1 MPRAGDLAPLRYR
14 VDLDDPVGHELGVE
28 LAVPALGGET
38 LDLVMPVWTPGSYLI
53 RDFARHVFDLEA
65 RDAAGRRLPV
75 ERVEKHRWRVRTA
88 PSGRRG
94 GGALRVRY
102 RVFAFEESVR
112 TSYFDAAHA
121 FWNGTSVFVYV
132 EGELDRPCEVEV
144 RRPPGWRV
152 STALPR
158 RGARWRAAGY
168 DELADSPFE
177 VGTHALHGF
186 AVGGARFELA
196 LFGDTNADVR
206 RLLRILRA
214 VARAEGAL
222 FGGFPF
228 ERYLFI
234 VHALPKDGGGLEH
247 RASCTLNVAGLGFDA
262 EKGYQRF
269 AELSA
274 HELFHAWNG
283 KRIRDRRLGPF
294 DYTRENYTR
303 LLWFHEGF
311 TSFLEGPI
319 LLRAGLLA
327 PDAHLADLAE
337 RWTRYV
343 ARPGR
348 NLTPLSELSFEAWIK
363 QYKPAENFT
372 NRAISYYEKG
382 EWVALALELTLREA
396 TGGRRGVAD
405 VFRRLWRRF
414 GARDV
419 GLEPADV
426 EEAAAAVAGRPLGA
440 FFRRYVH
447 GVAELPVPRLLARSG
462 VRVARRA
469 PWEGERDATK
479 ARRARGWTGLA
490 FASSERGQPAVV
502 RNVVPDSPA
511 WRAGLSYGDEL
522 VAVGGARVDAASAPR
537 RLQDAAPGARV
548 AIAYFRRDRLHETTL
563 VVGRSP
569 ERRTTFDLAP
579 RPPARAAAIR
589 RGWLGR

>member
-1 MPRAGDLAPLRYR
+1 MRRPMPAASAPLRYR
-14 VDLDDPVGHELGVE
+14 VTLDDPVGHEIGVE
-28 LAVPALGGET
+28 LVVPAPGGDS
-38 LDLVMPVWTPGSYLI
+38 LDLVLPVWTPGSYLV
-53 RDFARHVFDLEA
+53 RDFARHLFDLEA

-75 ERVEKHRWRVRTA
+75 ERIEKHRWRVRT
-88 PSGRRG
+88 GR
-94 GGALRVRY
+94 GALRVRY

-112 TSYFDAAHA
+112 TSFFDDAHA
-121 FWNGTSVFVYV
+121 FWNGTSVFLYADGVL
-132 EGELDRPCEVEV
+132 ERPCEVEV
-144 RRPPGWRV
+144 EPPPGWRV

-177 VGTHALHGF
+177 VGTHDVHAF
-186 AVGGARFELA
+186 RSGGARFELA
-196 LFGDTNADVR
+196 LFGETNADVR
-206 RLLRILRA
+206 RLVAILRA

-228 ERYLFI
+228 DRYLFV
-234 VHALPKDGGGLEH
+234 VHMLPRDGGGLEH
-247 RASCTLNVAGLGFDA
+247 RASSTLNVAGLSFDGEA
-262 EKGYQRF
+262 GYKRF
-269 AELSA
+269 AELAA
-274 HELFHAWNG
+274 HELFHAWNV

-311 TSFLEGPI
+311 TSFMEGPI
-319 LLRAGLLA
+319 LLRAGLIE
-327 PDAHLADLAE
+327 PEAHLADLAE

-343 ARPGR
+343 AKPGR
-348 NLTPLSELSFEAWIK
+348 NVTPLSDLSFEAWIK

-382 EWVALALELTLREA
+382 EWVALALELVLREA

-405 VFRRLWRRF
+405 LFRRLWRAF

-426 EEAAAAVAGRPLGA
+426 EAAASAVAGRPLDG

-447 GVAELPVPRLLARSG
+447 GTEELPLPRLLARAG

-469 PWEGERDATK
+469 PWQDERDRTK
-479 ARRARGWTGLA
+479 ARRLRGWTGLA
-490 FASSERGQPAVV
+490 LASSERRQPATV

-522 VAVGGARVDAASAPR
+522 VAVAGARVDAATALR
-537 RLQDAAPGARV
+537 RLQDAAPGARL
-548 AIAYFRRDRLHETTL
+548 AIAYFRRDRLRETTL

-569 ERRTTFDLAP
+569 ERRFAFALDPNAAP
-579 RPPARAAAIR
+579 AAAAIR
-589 RGWLGR
+589 RGWLGA